1 MRTRSG
7 VAAVVF
13 AAVALVPLTAVP
25 LFLVGERFAAA
36 LDDDKSNGVFAL
48 GLVLGI
54 GGPAV
59 LGTLIVSRHVKRPI
73 ALALGVAAG
82 ALSVA
87 VLLATFLIYC
97 SAVDCVV

>member
-1 MRTRSG
+1 MRARSG
-7 VAAVVF
+7 VVAVVV

-25 LFLVGERFAAA
+25 LFLAGERFAAA

-48 GLVLGI
+48 GLLLGI

-59 LGTLIVSRHVKRPI
+59 LATLAAWRHVKRPI
-73 ALALGVAAG
+73 AFALGVAAG
-82 ALSVA
+82 AVSVA
-87 VLLATFLIYC
+87 VLLAAFLIYC